1 MSDDPKGPWEH
12 RVIPTPDG
20 PMFKIEENPLDGW
33 SPMMQGLG
41 NRGPIQPNPSIE
53 AMMASSR
60 AKVEPGQVA
69 RSAARAMFEL
79 FTAFTDEGFTE
90 RQALTMLG
98 IMLKNADDD
107 DDGG

>member
-12 RVIPTPDG
+12 KVVPTPDG
-20 PMFKIEENPLDGW
+20 PMFKIEQNIFDGW
-33 SPMMQGLG
+33 SPMMQDLAHA
-41 NRGPIQPNPSIE
+41 P
-53 AMMASSR
+53 R

-69 RSAARAMFEL
+69 RSAAKAMFEL

-90 RQALTMLG
+90 WQALTMLG